1 MVRPYLND
9 ISNDEG
15 ERYAV
20 YRYYGNSKKMRR
32 LSRERER
39 RKVKNWSSLAKTE
52 LFGLMLTGQMG
63 TGVVNAVFVQQTL
76 QVAKGDEEVLF
87 LEKQKA
93 AEEKYFKNVAKIFT
107 KLDTSGDGL
116 LSWGEFEQLLED
128 PKLRFLLDKLEI
140 AAGDLKVLFDLL
152 DDTGDG
158 EISVEEFIEG
168 VTRFKAPFSE
178 GLSSFVEGLG
188 GAAKSLD
195 VGQVLL
201 RARRMERHIVNV
213 EKSLDRKQP
222 ATTVASHAGLGA
234 NERVSSAGAMLGLAA
249 LPSVLEEFGGSV
261 VLLYFLLYRGPWGL
275 TIAQKRV
282 CVWAVWA
289 SLLGGNLGAGRQ
301 ARLTY
306 LYCGGVGGSDRK
318 RDDVNMTGGFSFA
331 DCWM

>member
-1 MVRPYLND
+1 MCSSHR
-9 ISNDEG
+9 
-15 ERYAV
+15 
-20 YRYYGNSKKMRR
+20 
-32 LSRERER
+32 
-39 RKVKNWSSLAKTE
+39 VKPRA
-52 LFGLMLTGQMG
+52 Q
-63 TGVVNAVFVQQTL
+63 
-76 QVAKGDEEVLF
+76 
-87 LEKQKA
+87 
-93 AEEKYFKNVAKIFT
+93 
-107 KLDTSGDGL
+107 
-116 LSWGEFEQLLED
+116 
-128 PKLRFLLDKLEI
+128 
-140 AAGDLKVLFDLL
+140 
-152 DDTGDG
+152 
-158 EISVEEFIEG
+158 
-168 VTRFKAPFSE
+168 
-178 GLSSFVEGLG
+178 

-249 LPSVLEEFGGSV
+249 LPSVLEESGGSV

-306 LYCGGVGGSDRK
+306 GGSDRK
-318 RDDVNMTGGFSFA
+318 RDDVNMTVGFSFA